1 MISFLVRRALYMVL
15 TIWLISFIAFAVI
28 QLPPGDYVSQEVRR
42 MVGQGVNVTPEMEA
56 RLRHMY
62 GLDQPGYVQY
72 FKWVR
77 NIVVYGT
84 FGRSMFSTEDAGA
97 YIVAR
102 FPMTFGVTLF
112 STMLVWI
119 IALPIGIFSA
129 VRQYTPGDYVFSFM
143 SFIGLGVPNFLLA
156 LICLYVAY
164 KVFGVSAIGLFSA
177 EFKDAPWSLAKA
189 WDMIKHMFIP
199 GIVIGL
205 GSTAGLVRT
214 MRANLLDELSKPY
227 VETARAKGLS
237 ERRLLLK
244 YPVRHA
250 LNPFISTLGWMLPA
264 LVSGEVI
271 VSIVLNL
278 PTTGPVLYTAL
289 RGQDMFLAAGLILV
303 LSSLTVVGTFVSDVL
318 LAWLD
323 PRIRLQ

>member
-1 MISFLVRRALYMVL
+1 LV
-15 TIWLISFIAFAVI
+15 
-28 QLPPGDYVSQEVRR
+28 
-42 MVGQGVNVTPEMEA
+42 
-56 RLRHMY
+56 
-62 GLDQPGYVQY
+62 
-72 FKWVR
+72 
-77 NIVVYGT
+77 
-84 FGRSMFSTEDAGA
+84 
-97 YIVAR
+97 
-102 FPMTFGVTLF
+102 
-112 STMLVWI
+112 
-119 IALPIGIFSA
+119 
-129 VRQYTPGDYVFSFM
+129 
-143 SFIGLGVPNFLLA
+143 
-156 LICLYVAY
+156 CLYVAF

-177 EFKDAPWSLAKA
+177 EFEDAPWSFAKA
-189 WDMIKHMFIP
+189 LDLGRHLLVP
-199 GIVIGL
+199 AIVIGL

-278 PTTGPVLYTAL
+278 PTTGPILYTAL
-289 RGQDMFLAAGLILV
+289 RNQDMFLAAGLILV
-303 LSSLTVVGTFVSDVL
+303 LSSLTVFGTFISDVL

-323 PRIRLQ
+323 PRIRYL

>member
-1 MISFLVRRALYMVL
+1 MISFLVRRLLYMVL
-15 TIWLISFIAFAVI
+15 AIVVISFIAFLVI
-28 QLPPGDYVSQEVRR
+28 QLPPGDYVSSEVRR

-62 GLDQPGYVQY
+62 GLDQPAFLQY
-72 FKWVR
+72 LKWIR
-77 NIVVYGT
+77 NIVVHGN
-84 FGRSMFSTEDAGA
+84 FGRSMFTDADAGA
-97 YIVAR
+97 YIVDR
-102 FPMTFGVTLF
+102 FPMTFTVTLF
-112 STMLVWI
+112 STMLVWV
-119 IALPIGIFSA
+119 IALPIGIYSA
-129 VRQYTPGDYVFSFM
+129 VKQYTVGDYVFSFF
-143 SFIGLGVPNFLLA
+143 SFIGLGVPNFLMA
-156 LICLYVAY
+156 LVCLYIAY
-164 KVFGVSAIGLFSA
+164 KVFGISAIGLFSP
-177 EFKDAPWSLAKA
+177 EFKDAPWSWARL
-189 WDMIKHMFIP
+189 WDLIQHLFIP

-214 MRANLLDELSKPY
+214 MRANLLDELRKPY

>member
-1 MISFLVRRALYMVL
+1 MISFLARRLLYMVL
-15 TIWLISFIAFAVI
+15 TIWLISIIAFMVI

-42 MVGQGVNVTPEMEA
+42 MIGQGVNVTPEMEA
-56 RLRHMY
+56 HLRHVY
-62 GLDQPGYVQY
+62 GLDQPAYVQY
-72 FKWVR
+72 FKWIR
-77 NIVVYGT
+77 NIVVYGN
-84 FGRSMFSTEDAGA
+84 FGRSMFSDADAGE
-97 YIVAR
+97 YIIDR
-102 FPMTFGVTLF
+102 FPMTFTVTLF
-112 STMLVWI
+112 TTMLVWI
-119 IALPIGIFSA
+119 IALPIGIYSA
-129 VRQYTPGDYVFSFM
+129 VRQYTVGDYFFSFL

-156 LICLYVAY
+156 LVCLYVAF
-164 KVFGVSAIGLFSA
+164 KVFDVSAIGLYSA
-177 EFKDAPWSLAKA
+177 EFEDAPWTFAKA
-189 WDMIKHMFIP
+189 LDLGRHLLVP
-199 GIVIGL
+199 AIVIGL

-278 PTTGPVLYTAL
+278 PTTGPILYTAL

-323 PRIRLQ
+323 PRIRYL

>member
-15 TIWLISFIAFAVI
+15 AIVLISFIAFLVI
-28 QLPPGDYVSQEVRR
+28 QLPPGDYVSQEIRR

-62 GLDQPGYVQY
+62 GLDQPAFVQY
-72 FKWVR
+72 FKWIR
-77 NIVVYGT
+77 NIVLYGN

-97 YIVAR
+97 YIVDR
-102 FPMTFGVTLF
+102 FPMTCAVTLF
-112 STMLVWI
+112 STMLVWT
-119 IALPIGIFSA
+119 IALPVGIYSA
-129 VRQYTPGDYVFSFM
+129 VRQYTPGDYFFSFL
-143 SFIGLGVPNFLLA
+143 SFVGLGVPSFLLA

-164 KVFGVSAIGLFSA
+164 KTFGVSAIGLFS
-177 EFKDAPWSLAKA
+177 EPFREAPWSWARI
-189 WDMIKHMFIP
+189 WDLIKHMFIP
-199 GIVIGL
+199 GIVIGI

-214 MRANLLDELSKPY
+214 MRANLLDELRKPY

-303 LSSLTVVGTFVSDVL
+303 LSSLTVIGTFVSDVL

>member
-15 TIWLISFIAFAVI
+15 TIWLISFVAFAVI

-72 FKWVR
+72 FKWIR
-77 NIVVYGT
+77 NIVVYGS
-84 FGRSMFSTEDAGA
+84 FGRSMFSDADAGD
-97 YIVAR
+97 YIVDR

-119 IALPIGIFSA
+119 IALPIGIYSA

-164 KVFGVSAIGLFSA
+164 KVFGVSAIGLFS
-177 EFKDAPWSLAKA
+177 EEYKDAAWSLAKV
-189 WDMIKHMFIP
+189 WDLIKHMFIP

-289 RGQDMFLAAGLILV
+289 RGQDMLLAAGLILV

>member
-1 MISFLVRRALYMVL
+1 MISFLVRRVFYMVL
-15 TIWLISFIAFAVI
+15 AIVLISLIAFLVI

-62 GLDQPGYVQY
+62 GLDQPAIVQY
-72 FKWVR
+72 FKWIR
-77 NIVVYGT
+77 NIVVYGN

-102 FPMTFGVTLF
+102 FPMTFTVTLF
-112 STMLVWI
+112 STMLVWV
-119 IALPIGIFSA
+119 IALPIGIYSA
-129 VRQYTPGDYVFSFM
+129 VRQYTVGDYFFSFM
-143 SFIGLGVPNFLLA
+143 SFIGLGVPSFLLA

-164 KVFGVSAIGLFSA
+164 KAFGVSAIGLFS
-177 EFKDAPWSLAKA
+177 EQFKDAPWSWAKL
-189 WDMIKHMFIP
+189 WDLIKHLFIP
-199 GIVIGL
+199 GIVIGI

-214 MRANLLDELSKPY
+214 MRANLLDELRKPY

-303 LSSLTVVGTFVSDVL
+303 LSSLTVIGTFISDVL